1 MPEQKRDY
9 YEVLGV
15 SRDADENEIKKAYR
29 KLAKQYHPD
38 LHPNDKEAEARF
50 KEINEAYAVLSDP
63 QKRKQYDMYGH
74 SGVDGTGFN
83 GFSGFGG
90 FDFGFEDIFDTFDAF
105 FGGSP
110 FGRSSRRKSAP
121 KRGNDIK
128 YTLEISFTE
137 AAFGTTKEIDV
148 KRMQVCNVC
157 GGSGAKPGT
166 KPETCRHC
174 NGTGQI
180 RHVQVTPFGQMVNM
194 RTCEY
199 CRGEGTV
206 ITDPCHECRGSGRV
220 QKTSRISIKIPA
232 GIDNGQTISL
242 RGEGEPGYMGGPPGD
257 LYVSIKIKPHPIF
270 TREGY
275 DVICEIPI
283 TFTQAALGA
292 EIEIPTLEGTM
303 KFNIPEGTQTGTVFR
318 LKNKGIKHLRSNGKG
333 DQLIKVN
340 VEVPTRLSAKQKE
353 LLRQFA
359 EISGDEVFQQRKTFF
374 EKMREYFNKN

>member
-1 MPEQKRDY
+1 LAEKRDY

-15 SRDADENEIKKAYR
+15 SHNADETELKKAYR

-38 LHPNDKEAEARF
+38 MNPNNKEAEAKF

-63 QKRKQYDMYGH
+63 QKRQQYDRFGH
-74 SGVDGTGFN
+74 SGLNGTGFE

-90 FDFGFEDIFDTFDAF
+90 FDFGFEDIFDTF

-110 FGRSSRRKSAP
+110 FGRSTRRRSGP
-121 KRGNDIK
+121 QRGSDLK

-137 AAFGTTKEIDV
+137 AAFGATKEINIS
-148 KRMQVCNVC
+148 RMQLCHVC

-166 KPETCRHC
+166 TPETCKHC
-174 NGTGQI
+174 NGSGQI
-180 RHVQVTPFGQMVNM
+180 RHVQSTPFGQMVNM
-194 RTCEY
+194 RTCDV

-206 ITDPCHECRGSGRV
+206 ITDPCGECRGNGRV

-242 RGEGEPGYMGGPPGD
+242 RGEGEPGMRGGPPGD
-257 LYVSIKIKPHPIF
+257 LYVNIRVKPHPIF
-270 TREGY
+270 TRDGFN
-275 DVICEIPI
+275 VICEIPI

-292 EIEIPTLEGTM
+292 ELEIPTLEGTM
-303 KFNIPEGTQTGTVFR
+303 KYNIPEGTQTGTVFR
-318 LKNKGIKHLRSNGKG
+318 LKNKGIKHLRSNAKG
-333 DQLIKVN
+333 DQFIKVT
-340 VEVPTRLSAKQKE
+340 VEVPTKLSAKQKE
-353 LLRQFA
+353 LLKQFA

-374 EKMREYFNKN
+374 KKMKDLFQ

>member
-1 MPEQKRDY
+1 VPEQKRDY

-74 SGVDGTGFN
+74 SGIDGTGFE

-110 FGRSSRRKSAP
+110 FGRSSRRRPGP
-121 KRGNDIK
+121 KRGNDLK
-128 YTLEISFTE
+128 YNLEISFIE
-137 AAFGTTKEIDV
+137 AAFGTTKEINV
-148 KRMQVCNVC
+148 TRMQMCNVC
-157 GGSGAKPGT
+157 GGSGSKAGT

-194 RTCEY
+194 RTCEH
-199 CRGEGTV
+199 CRGEGTI
-206 ITDPCHECRGSGRV
+206 ITNPCSECHGSGRIK
-220 QKTSRISIKIPA
+220 KTSRISINVPA

-242 RGEGEPGYMGGPPGD
+242 RGEGEPGTMGGPPGD
-257 LYVSIKIKPHPIF
+257 LYVSIRVKPHPIF
-270 TREGY
+270 KREGY

-318 LKNKGIKHLRSNGKG
+318 LKNKGIKHLRSSTKG

-340 VEVPTRLSAKQKE
+340 VEVPTKLSAKQKE

-359 EISGDEVFQQRKTFF
+359 EISGDEVFQQRKSFF
-374 EKMREYFNKN
+374 EKMKDLFQ

>member
-1 MPEQKRDY
+1 VPEQKRDY
-9 YEVLGV
+9 YEILGV

-38 LHPNDKEAEARF
+38 LHPNDKEAEAKF

-74 SGVDGTGFN
+74 SGVDGTGFE

-90 FDFGFEDIFDTFDAF
+90 FDFGFEDIFDTF

-110 FGRSSRRKSAP
+110 FGRTSHRRSAP
-121 KRGNDIK
+121 KRGSDLK

-137 AAFGTTKEIDV
+137 AAFGTTKEINV
-148 KRMQVCNVC
+148 TRMQLCNVC
-157 GGSGAKPGT
+157 GGSGSKPGT
-166 KPETCRHC
+166 RPETCRYC

-180 RHVQVTPFGQMVNM
+180 RHVHATPFGQVVNM

-199 CRGEGTV
+199 CHGEGTV
-206 ITDPCHECRGSGRV
+206 ITNPCSECHGSGRV
-220 QKTSRISIKIPA
+220 KKTSKISINIPA

-242 RGEGEPGYMGGPPGD
+242 RGEGEPGFNGGPPGD
-257 LYVSIKIKPHPIF
+257 LYVNIRVKPHPIF
-270 TREGY
+270 SREGY

-292 EIEIPTLEGTM
+292 ELEIPTLEGTM
-303 KFNIPEGTQTGTVFR
+303 KFTIPEGTQTGTVFR
-318 LKNKGIKHLRSNGKG
+318 LKNKGIKHLRSNARG
-333 DQLIKVN
+333 DQLIKVH
-340 VEVPTRLSAKQKE
+340 VEVPTKLSAKQKE
-353 LLRQFA
+353 LLKQFA
-359 EISGDEVFQQRKTFF
+359 EISGDEVFQQRKSFF
-374 EKMREYFNKN
+374 EKMKEYFNK